1 MMTGMNT
8 PILAVD
14 GGGTNCRIACCA
26 GGQRHVV
33 GVGPANVASDFEGA
47 VARIVAGLE
56 QLAGQLQQPL
66 RTLCRQPAY
75 LGLAGVTGPQMAARV
90 AEALPLELLRVEDD
104 RRSALVGAHAGG
116 DGAIAHCGTGSFLA
130 LQRQGA
136 QRFAGG
142 WGSVLGDEASAQWVG
157 RKALSVALDVVD
169 GLTDSTN
176 LTETLLREFDGPAGV
191 VAFAGQARPY
201 EVGQVARKVTAAAE
215 VGDAVGV
222 ALMREAA
229 MQLLQVL
236 ERMGW
241 TPELPLC
248 LTGGIG
254 PQYQP
259 YLPEAARAALVAP
272 QGAPLEGAITLA
284 QSFAAEVQS

>member
-1 MMTGMNT
+1 MMISECT

-14 GGGTNCRIACCA
+14 GGGTNCRIAYCA

-33 GVGPANVASDFEGA
+33 GVGPANVASDFDGA
-47 VARIVAGLE
+47 AARIAAGLE

-66 RTLCRQPAY
+66 QALCGLPAY

-90 AEALPLELLRVEDD
+90 AAALPLEVLRVEDD
-104 RRSALVGAHAGG
+104 RRPALVGAHAGA

-130 LQRQGA
+130 LQRQGS

-157 RKALSVALDVVD
+157 RKALAAALQDVD
-169 GLTDSTN
+169 GLIESSG
-176 LTETLLREFDGPAGV
+176 LTAGLLNEFGGPAGI
-191 VAFAGQARPY
+191 VAFAGQARPH
-201 EVGQVARKVTAAAE
+201 EFGQIARQVTAAAE
-215 VGDAVGV
+215 ADDAVAGS
-222 ALMREAA
+222 LMRGAA
-229 MQLLQVL
+229 AQLLQVL

-241 TPELPLC
+241 TPDLPLC

-254 PQYQP
+254 PQYVP
-259 YLPEAARAALVAP
+259 YLPQAARAALTGP
-272 QGAPLEGAITLA
+272 QGVPLDGAIALA
-284 QSFAAEVQS
+284 QAFAAEQAA